1 MVFENMSSYL
11 NCFVRLQSNAGF
23 VFMVKEFFKIQICD
37 FVLRLFSL
45 TTPGI
50 FIQSSSDLRGLVL
63 VLKLKPKFFL
73 FWFWKCSETLKPDL
87 EKKQQQQQHLSQAFR
102 LQSFRL
108 LEREKMILE

>member
-45 TTPGI
+45 TRPGI
-50 FIQSSSDLRGLVL
+50 FIQSSSDLRGLVR
-63 VLKLKPKFFL
+63 VLKVKPKFYSL
-73 FWFWKCSETLKPDL
+73 LILKM
-87 EKKQQQQQHLSQAFR
+87 F
-102 LQSFRL
+102 
-108 LEREKMILE
+108 